1 VLKPVTAPPK
11 VELESIQKTKVYEEV
26 AAQLERL
33 ILEGALK
40 PGDKLP
46 PERELAERFN
56 VSRSAVREAIRSL
69 ELKGMVEPRPGE
81 GTLVR
86 TPSIDSLLNPLASL
100 LGQKRE
106 VVRELMEVR
115 TIIEPPLAGRAARNA
130 GPEDIA
136 QLEAILE
143 RQKAKVSRQELAI
156 EEDTEFHYTIARASK
171 NSVILKVVDMM
182 MDILRESRE
191 RSLQVEGRREKSLA
205 GHRRILNAIK
215 RRDPEGAEEA
225 MRQHLSEIEGILFYQ
240 QT

>member
-1 VLKPVTAPPK
+1 VTTPAK
-11 VELESIQKTKVYEEV
+11 VELETIQKTKVYEEV

-33 ILEGALK
+33 ILDGALK

-46 PERELAERFN
+46 PERELAERFG

-69 ELKGMVEPRPGE
+69 ELKGLVEPRPGE

-86 TPSIDSLLNPLASL
+86 TPSIDSLLDPLASL
-100 LGQKRE
+100 LGQRLE
-106 VVRELMEVR
+106 VVHELLEVR
-115 TIIEPPLAGRAARNA
+115 SMIEPHLAGRAARNA

-156 EEDTEFHYTIARASK
+156 EEDSDFHYTIARASK
-171 NSVILKVVDMM
+171 NSVILKVVDML

-215 RRDPEGAEEA
+215 RRDVEGAEEA
-225 MRQHLSEIEGILFYQ
+225 MRQHLAEIEGILFHHK
-240 QT
+240 T